1 MGIIELLLLAT
12 GLAMDAFAVS
22 VCKGLSLRK
31 ISLKSC
37 TICGA
42 WFGSFQALMPL
53 LGYIMGVS
61 FYKYIEKIA
70 PFIAFALLV
79 LIGANMIKE
88 ALSKEDGLNDSL
100 GFNTM
105 FLMAMAT
112 SIDALA
118 VGITFACVPIRIFDT
133 SALLNTFFAVL
144 IIGVITFILSL
155 LGVKLG
161 NIFGSKYKS
170 KAETLGGLILIL
182 LGIKILLEHFKI
194 L

>member
-79 LIGANMIKE
+79 FIGANMIKE
-88 ALSKEDGLNDSL
+88 ALSKEDGINASL
-100 GFNTM
+100 AFNTM

-133 SALLNTFFAVL
+133 SALLNTFFVVL

-182 LGIKILLEHFKI
+182 LGIKILLEHFNI

>member
-79 LIGANMIKE
+79 FIGANMIKE
-88 ALSKEDGLNDSL
+88 ALSKEDGINASL

-182 LGIKILLEHFKI
+182 LGIKILLEHFNI